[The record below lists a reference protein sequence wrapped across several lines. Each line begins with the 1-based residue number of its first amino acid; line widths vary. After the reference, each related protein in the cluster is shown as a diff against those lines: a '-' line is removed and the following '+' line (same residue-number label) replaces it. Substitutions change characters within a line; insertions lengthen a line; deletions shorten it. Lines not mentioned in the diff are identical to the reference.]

1 MTGVQPLGKDLL
13 AWLDG
18 GMPEGD
24 RKELPSPRK
33 FSEGWVI
40 GEPDLVIKMPQPFAV
55 ASVEHQHGFACGK
68 PQHVAEIVALVALER
83 DGFARLEGV
92 IDEQARG
99 AKVQLRHVN
108 VPSSAAF

>member
-1 MTGVQPLGKDLL
+1 MLQRREHVGDIGQLVLRPGLQNEGEVVGPL
-13 AWLDG
+13 AAA
-18 GMPEGD
+18 D
-24 RKELPSPRK
+24 RGL
-33 FSEGWVI
+33 
-40 GEPDLVIKMPQPFAV
+40 PFAV
-55 ASVEHQHGFACGK
+55 APVEHQHRFACGK
-68 PQHVAEIVALVALER
+68 PQHVAEIVALVAVER